1 MGTYEDIRAS
11 VRALAAGFPGESWR
25 ALDRERGYRTAFVPA
40 MTEAGFLSVLIPEAD
55 MATLLAADGS
65 WQAADMC
72 LQTHVRR
79 RPRRGLEPAFHDL
92 R

>member
-1 MGTYEDIRAS
+1 MGTYEDSRAS
-11 VRALAAGFPGESWR
+11 VRALAAGFPGESWC

-72 LQTHVRR
+72 LQPHVRR
-79 RPRRGLEPAFHDL
+79 RPRRGLEPAFHD
-92 R
+92 RR